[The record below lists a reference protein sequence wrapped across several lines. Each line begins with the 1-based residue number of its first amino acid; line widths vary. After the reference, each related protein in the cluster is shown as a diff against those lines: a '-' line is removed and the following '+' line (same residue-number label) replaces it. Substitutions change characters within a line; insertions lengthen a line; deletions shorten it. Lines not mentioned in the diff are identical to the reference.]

1 VKGVIFDMDG
11 VIFDSEGLYREACI
25 SLVQRYGGT
34 VTEDL
39 FERQMGLK
47 MDESQRVAVEV
58 SGANIS
64 PEEFGRNYEKEFLKK
79 ANSALKTIPGVEKLL
94 EFLKGKVSMAIAS
107 STKIAIIKS
116 FLEMFSFEEYFDT
129 VVGGDQVI
137 NSKPSPEI
145 YLKAARLLGVQPEEC
160 LVIEDSPAG
169 IISATRAGMR
179 VFAIRHDHNSH
190 LDLSTAEK
198 LFHDHN
204 EVLSHIEALVETER

>member
-1 VKGVIFDMDG
+1 MKAVIFDMDG

-25 SLVQRYGGT
+25 SLVQRYDGT

-58 SGANIS
+58 SGAKVS
-64 PEEFGRNYEKEFLKK
+64 PEEFGRNYEEEFLKR
-79 ANSALKTIPGVEKLL
+79 ANNELKTIPGVEKLL
-94 EFLKGKVSMAIAS
+94 DFLKGRVRMAIAS
-107 STKIAIIKS
+107 STKTAIITG
-116 FLEMFSFEEYFDT
+116 FLEKFGFEKYFDA

-145 YLKAARLLGVQPEEC
+145 YLEAARLLGVQPGEC

-179 VFAIRHDHNSH
+179 VLAIRHDHNSQ
-190 LDLSTAEK
+190 LDLTTAERV
-198 LFHDHN
+198 FHDHRA
-204 EVLSHIEALVETER
+204 VARYIEAFVDTER